1 MCRNEAYFVFYFMIL
16 QSSCFKL
23 IILRI
28 LAHCKILKCLFYSS
42 VNFVPYKPI
51 YLFIIVLLYTN
62 K

>member
-1 MCRNEAYFVFYFMIL
+1 MRKNAVYFVFYFMIL

-23 IILRI
+23 IVLRI
-28 LAHCKILKCLFYSS
+28 LAYRKILKYLFYSS

-51 YLFIIVLLYTN
+51 YLFILVLLYTN